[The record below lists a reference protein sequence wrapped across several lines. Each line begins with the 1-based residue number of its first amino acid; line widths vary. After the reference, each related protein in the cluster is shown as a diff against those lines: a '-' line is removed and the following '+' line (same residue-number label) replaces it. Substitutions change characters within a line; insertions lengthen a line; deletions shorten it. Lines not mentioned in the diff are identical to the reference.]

1 MVTKK
6 EVVNINIFEIYAAKK
21 LFFGPPVVWELE
33 AAIDVSYSDGSSE
46 IQYASTIDMEEA
58 GWMVMTKRIKD
69 VADNKNVDPY
79 IVASWDDKSE
89 TFDSPYGKV
98 ISELDAI
105 FKKITVC

>member
-1 MVTKK
+1 MP
-6 EVVNINIFEIYAAKK
+6 EID
-21 LFFGPPVVWELE
+21 E
-33 AAIDVSYSDGSSE
+33 
-46 IQYASTIDMEEA
+46 QYI
-58 GWMVMTKRIKD
+58 D

-89 TFDSPYGKV
+89 TFDSPYVKV